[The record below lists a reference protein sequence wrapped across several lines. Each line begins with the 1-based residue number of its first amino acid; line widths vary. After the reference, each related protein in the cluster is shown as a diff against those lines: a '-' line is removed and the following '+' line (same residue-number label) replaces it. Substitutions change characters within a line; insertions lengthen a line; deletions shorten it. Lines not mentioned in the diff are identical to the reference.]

1 MEKKI
6 KGWVEKKKKRI
17 TVKLNNDSQSFVI
30 LSRYII
36 SRI

>member
-6 KGWVEKKKKRI
+6 KGWVEKKKI